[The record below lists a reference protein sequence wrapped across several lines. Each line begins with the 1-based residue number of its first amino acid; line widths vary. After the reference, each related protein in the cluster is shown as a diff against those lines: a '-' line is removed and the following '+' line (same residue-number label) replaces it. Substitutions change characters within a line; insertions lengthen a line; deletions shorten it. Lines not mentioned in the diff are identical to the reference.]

1 MRRFSIASIASA
13 ILALSV
19 AIAACRGGHANAG
32 AASGRRV
39 IVLGFDGL
47 DYQLTRTLMEA
58 GRLPNFSR
66 LAKMGG
72 FTPLGTSMPP
82 QSPVAWSSFTTGLDP
97 AGHGIYDFIHRD
109 PATMTPYLSTT
120 KTEAASWTVPIGPW
134 QFPLK
139 GGSVTP
145 LRAGEPFWARL
156 EAAGA
161 RTSILRMPANYPPS
175 GEASHELSGMGTPDI
190 LGTYG
195 TFSFY
200 TSEPFAYAGR
210 TIAGGVIHRVR
221 VVDDRVEAELE
232 GPDNPFR
239 RERVKV
245 TSPFTAYIDPREP
258 AARII
263 IGGDAGEGGEQR
275 VLAVGEWSDWVPVTF
290 GLTPM
295 QSLRGM
301 CRLYL
306 KQVRPYFELY
316 VTPINLDPQSPAL
329 PISTPASY
337 AAELAEATGRF
348 YTQGMP
354 EDTKAY
360 SAGVFNAEEFL
371 RQARHTAEESRRQ
384 YAYVLDRFV
393 SGRNGSDE
401 RLLFYYFGHVDQVSH
416 MMWRAMDPQ
425 HPAYNAATD
434 APHRH
439 VVEDLYVGLDRIV
452 GSTLDR
458 MTPDMTLVIMSD
470 HGFTSWRRTFHLNS
484 WLEQNGYLAVRDP
497 SRRAET
503 MFGNVDWSKTRAY
516 GLGLNGLYLNLQGRE
531 KDGIVPA
538 AQREAL
544 RAEIEAKLLAAI
556 DPVTGQ
562 RAITAIARP
571 EGAGSHGVAHPDRAP
586 DLLIGYAKG
595 TRGSNESALG
605 EVPAEVMIDNREAWS
620 GDHCM
625 DPAAVP
631 GVLFVS
637 RPLPRAAA
645 TLRDL
650 TGAILAEFGVG
661 VAPAASTGRD

>member
-1 MRRFSIASIASA
+1 MRRFSIASFVLLLCGVLCAAISAS
-13 ILALSV
+13 
-19 AIAACRGGHANAG
+19 CRGGSATG
-32 AASGRRV
+32 PRV

-72 FTPLGTSMPP
+72 FSPLGTSMPP

-97 AGHGIYDFIHRD
+97 ADHGIYDFIHRD

-120 KTEAASWTVPIGPW
+120 RTEAAGWTVPIGPW
-134 QFPLK
+134 EFPLK

-145 LRAGEPFWARL
+145 LRAGEPFWTRL
-156 EAAGA
+156 ESAGA

-221 VVDDRVEAELE
+221 AIEDRVEAALE

-245 TSPFTAYIDPREP
+245 TAPFTAYIDPREP

-263 IGGDAGEGGEQR
+263 LGVEQR
-275 VLAVGEWSDWVPVTF
+275 VLAVGEWSDWVPITF
-290 GLTPM
+290 ALTPM

-316 VTPINLDPQSPAL
+316 VTPINLDPLSPAL
-329 PISTPASY
+329 PISTPSSY
-337 AAELAEATGRF
+337 AAELAGANGRF

-371 RQARHTAEESRRQ
+371 RQAGHTAEESRRQ
-384 YAYVLDRFV
+384 YAYVLDRFAGGAKGG
-393 SGRNGSDE
+393 SGE

-416 MMWRAMDPQ
+416 MMWRAMDPG

-452 GSTLDR
+452 GQTLDR
-458 MTPDMTLVIMSD
+458 MTPDMMLVIMSD

-484 WLEQNGYLAVRDP
+484 WLEQNGYLTVMDP
-497 SRRAET
+497 ARRAEP

-516 GLGLNGLYLNLQGRE
+516 GLGLNGLYLNLAGRE
-531 KDGIVPA
+531 KSGIVPA
-538 AQREAL
+538 ARREAL

-556 DPVTGQ
+556 DPSTGQ

-571 EGAGSHGVAHPDRAP
+571 EGAGSHAVAHPDRAP
-586 DLLIGYAKG
+586 DLLVGYAKG

-637 RPLPRAAA
+637 RPLPRAV
-645 TLRDL
+645 TSLRDL
-650 TGAILAEFGVG
+650 TGAILAEFGVT
-661 VAPAASTGRD
+661 PAGSEAAGKD

>member
-1 MRRFSIASIASA
+1 
-13 ILALSV
+13 V
-19 AIAACRGGHANAG
+19 
-32 AASGRRV
+32 V
-39 IVLGFDGL
+39 
-47 DYQLTRTLMEA
+47 
-58 GRLPNFSR
+58 
-66 LAKMGG
+66 
-72 FTPLGTSMPP
+72 
-82 QSPVAWSSFTTGLDP
+82 
-97 AGHGIYDFIHRD
+97 
-109 PATMTPYLSTT
+109 
-120 KTEAASWTVPIGPW
+120 
-134 QFPLK
+134 
-139 GGSVTP
+139 P

-161 RTSILRMPANYPPS
+161 ATSILRMPANYPPS
-175 GEASHELSGMGTPDI
+175 GQASHELSGMGTPDI

-210 TIAGGVIHRVR
+210 TIAGGVINRVR
-221 VVDDRVEAELE
+221 VIDDRVEAALD

-258 AARII
+258 AVRIV
-263 IGGDAGEGGEQR
+263 IGSEQR
-275 VLAVGEWSDWVPVTF
+275 VLAVGDWSDWVPVTF
-290 GLTPM
+290 DLAPM

-301 CRLYL
+301 CRFYV

-316 VTPINLDPQSPAL
+316 VTPINLDPASPAL
-329 PISTPASY
+329 PISTPSSY
-337 AAELAEATGRF
+337 AEELSRATGRF

-371 RQARHTAEESRRQ
+371 RQARLTAEENSRQ
-384 YAYVLDRFV
+384 YAYVLDRFA
-393 SGRNGSDE
+393 GGDE

-416 MMWRAMDPQ
+416 MMWRAMDPE
-425 HPAYNAATD
+425 HPAYDAATD

-452 GSTLDR
+452 GATLDR
-458 MTPDMTLVIMSD
+458 MTPDMLLVIMSD

-484 WLEQNGYLAVRDP
+484 WLEQNGYLTVRDP
-497 SRRAET
+497 SRRAEPL
-503 MFGNVDWSKTRAY
+503 FGNVDWSKTRAY

-531 KDGIVPA
+531 KSGIVPA
-538 AQREAL
+538 SQREAL
-544 RAEIEAKLLAAI
+544 AAEISAKLLQTI
-556 DPVTGQ
+556 DPSTGQ
-562 RAITAIARP
+562 RAITAIA
-571 EGAGSHGVAHPDRAP
+571 GAGLGAGGGDRAVTHPTHPERAP

-605 EVPAEVMIDNREAWS
+605 EVPAEVMIDNKEAWS

-637 RPLPRAAA
+637 RPLSRGAPS
-645 TLRDL
+645 LREL
-650 TGAILAEFGVG
+650 TGAILAEFGVT
-661 VAPAASTGRD
+661 SEGRN